1 MSRPHQA
8 AVLEAGT
15 TELPE
20 LSQEEAAAVLLAA
33 RKKKRDLIE
42 AEARRKAYIEE
53 LNRPLFPVISSPED
67 LLSFIVQRTPS
78 APKLSVDEEN
88 KQVVYTLLSYFAG
101 IENEYTKEMSFEKG
115 ILLFGGIGT
124 GKTTL
129 MGLLRENPHAPF
141 MMRTAWEIANEFQ
154 EKEVGIKVVDKYG
167 ALVANQ
173 HATRFF
179 SKPHIGLCVD
189 DAGTENEGSS
199 FGNKKN
205 VIAEI
210 LLSRYQNI
218 RGPYTHLTTN
228 LTKDELKEAYG
239 LRAFDRMR
247 QMFNIVEFPES
258 AKSRRK

>member
-1 MSRPHQA
+1 MNLPHQA
-8 AVLEAGT
+8 DGSEVGMID
-15 TELPE
+15 LPE
-20 LSQEEAAAVLLAA
+20 LTQEELATVLLAA

-53 LNRPLFPVISSPED
+53 LNRPLFPEINSPQD
-67 LLSFIVQRTPS
+67 LGIFIQER
-78 APKLSVDEEN
+78 AGKAIEVDEEN
-88 KQVVYTLLSYFAG
+88 KRVIYQLLSYFSG
-101 IENEYTKEMSFEKG
+101 IENEYTEGMSFEKG
-115 ILLFGGIGT
+115 ILLFGGIGV
-124 GKTTL
+124 GKTWI

-154 EKEVGIKVVDKYG
+154 EKEVGVKVVDKYG
-167 ALVANQ
+167 VLVSNQ

-179 SKPHIGLCVD
+179 SKPHIGLCID

-218 RGPYTHLTTN
+218 RGPFTHLTTN
-228 LTKDELKEAYG
+228 LTKDELRDAYG

-258 AKSRRK
+258 AKSRRR